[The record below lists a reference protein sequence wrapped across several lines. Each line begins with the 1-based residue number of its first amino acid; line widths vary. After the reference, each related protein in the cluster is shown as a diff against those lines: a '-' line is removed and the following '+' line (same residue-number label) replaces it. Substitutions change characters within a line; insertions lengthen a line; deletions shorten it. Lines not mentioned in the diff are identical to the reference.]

1 MDRPAAIVVGV
12 DFSPASEQALE
23 SAISIAKDWHVG
35 LELVHALAP
44 LGAPGLDLGHPA
56 FDPPRNESADVLASA
71 PQTGKAWVDRAKKA
85 GVPAWL
91 VTRPG
96 PPARAIVDEAQRIH
110 ACAIV
115 VGSRGHGDIGKA
127 VLGSVAESV
136 LANATVPV
144 MVIPGTRGAGAA

>member
-23 SAISIAKDWHVG
+23 SAIGIAKDWHVG
-35 LELVHALAP
+35 LELVHAVTP

-56 FDPPRNESADVLASA
+56 FGPRRNESADVLASA
-71 PQTGKAWVDRAKKA
+71 PKTAKAWVDRAKRA

-91 VTRPG
+91 VTCTG
-96 PPARAIVDEAQRIH
+96 PPARAIVDEAERIH
-110 ACAIV
+110 ARAII
-115 VGSRGHGDIGKA
+115 VGSRGRSGIGKA

-144 MVIPGTRGAGAA
+144 MVVPGTRGAGAA